1 VNTLLANYHE
11 QRQEGPSMHLSLLSD
26 SMTEVPLTAR
36 DLYLHDV
43 KQVSHLTG
51 NEGVGLLCQLAS
63 CTDKQKTQQARERLV
78 EAYQLLV
85 IRLATYHQRGCRFL
99 TFLDLVQEGNLGLL
113 QAVAHYDAAKHQ
125 ISFAAWVV
133 GWVRG
138 AMLAAY
144 WRCEGAMRVPI
155 HRARAIRRLNAAMV
169 QLMNELGCEPTVDD
183 LAKSL
188 SIATQEVQE
197 LLILR
202 EQQVVNTFSGEED
215 NSILRES
222 MDSIPDNASSDTSA
236 VHEQV
241 AEALETLSPRERCV
255 VELRYGFADGASRT
269 IREVASV
276 LGLSTT
282 TVKDIDTV
290 ARIRLRAAL
299 KPTQDAA

>member
-1 VNTLLANYHE
+1 
-11 QRQEGPSMHLSLLSD
+11 
-26 SMTEVPLTAR
+26 
-36 DLYLHDV
+36 
-43 KQVSHLTG
+43 
-51 NEGVGLLCQLAS
+51 
-63 CTDKQKTQQARERLV
+63 
-78 EAYQLLV
+78 
-85 IRLATYHQRGCRFL
+85 
-99 TFLDLVQEGNLGLL
+99 
-113 QAVAHYDAAKHQ
+113 
-125 ISFAAWVV
+125 
-133 GWVRG
+133 
-138 AMLAAY
+138 
-144 WRCEGAMRVPI
+144 
-155 HRARAIRRLNAAMV
+155 MV